1 MPCFLFL
8 PTGMHELLAPLVYV
22 LHVDLQYLSQV
33 RKLHEDHFTDGFDE
47 SLPPSNTNRTPRT
60 AEGPNTLGAS
70 SSKLSTFPDL
80 DLEVQQLL
88 LLSDPYGAEGELG
101 VVLSDRFMEHDAYCM
116 FDRLMD
122 GGSRGAV
129 SMAELFSHSNL
140 IGLGKG
146 SPPVIEASSALY
158 HLLNLTDPS
167 LHSHLVELGVE
178 PQYFALRWLR
188 ILFCREFNLE
198 ELLTIWDEVFVYA
211 NDTCTDLK
219 AANHGFHIFCSD
231 RGAFVASF
239 GVSMIL
245 HLRQALLATENV
257 TVCLQK
263 LLNFPKNVDIKRLI
277 EKAKSLHSI
286 ALEANESVYSSQS
299 LSGLVSSRTPPQQT
313 VPDSYWEERWQ
324 VLHKTESLPPQNNKN
339 LVHVR
344 TVKKR
349 SFRERFGLVRT
360 ESDPSAGENNKA
372 GHTIRCQLFCGS
384 PSRKIENSEGLNQSL
399 SFNEESVL
407 FPDRTEYFSREVSAS
422 DSVTNENLNG
432 TAMRSV
438 QGEESSTS
446 SANNDRENYENDTDK
461 SSVTSNSFVGENAEQ
476 EVAFSNGNT
485 AEEDVKNKEEST
497 EPAPKDTKSVS
508 GKFGWIFKFGRGS
521 NGEGTDNNV
530 EKSGGGNRIPDKDAS
545 VSVSNSNSVGHVAR
559 AENSGD
565 KKVMGTIKNLGQSML
580 ENIQVTST
588 FSFCATFVSLY
599 VDLNCSVP
607 C

>member
-1 MPCFLFL
+1 
-8 PTGMHELLAPLVYV
+8 MHELLAPLVYV
-22 LHVDLQYLSQV
+22 LHVDLEHLSQV
-33 RKLHEDHFTDGFDE
+33 RKIHEDHFTDGFDE
-47 SLPPSNTNRTPRT
+47 ALFPSSAKQTPKT
-60 AEGPNTLGAS
+60 AKGHNTLAAS
-70 SSKLSTFPDL
+70 DSKLSTFADL
-80 DLEVQQLL
+80 DPEVKQLL

-129 SMAELFSHSNL
+129 SMAEFFSHSNH

-158 HLLNLTDPS
+158 HLLNLTDSP

-188 ILFCREFNLE
+188 VLFGREFNLE
-198 ELLTIWDEVFVYA
+198 ELLTIWDEIFEYP

-219 AANHGFHIFCSD
+219 AADHGFHIFCSD

-263 LLNFPKNVDIKRLI
+263 LLNFPKNVDLKRLI
-277 EKAKSLHSI
+277 EKAKSLHGI
-286 ALEANESVYSSQS
+286 ALEANESLYGSPS
-299 LSGLVSSRTPPQQT
+299 LSGSGSNRTPPHHLI
-313 VPDSYWEERWQ
+313 PDSYWEERWR
-324 VLHKTESLPPQNNKN
+324 VLHKTESHPPQNNKN
-339 LVHVR
+339 PVHGRAVM
-344 TVKKR
+344 KR
-349 SFRERFGLVRT
+349 SFRERLGLVRT
-360 ESDPSAGENNKA
+360 ESDPSAGENNKV
-372 GHTIRCQLFCGS
+372 GHTVRRQLFSGS
-384 PSRKIENSEGLNQSL
+384 PSREIENSQGLNQSL
-399 SFNEESVL
+399 SFSEESVL

-422 DSVTNENLNG
+422 NSMTNENLNG
-432 TAMRSV
+432 SAPRTV

-476 EVAFSNGNT
+476 EVVFSNGN
-485 AEEDVKNKEEST
+485 AAQEDVKNTEESS
-497 EPAPKDTKSVS
+497 EPASKDTRSVS
-508 GKFGWIFKFGRGS
+508 GKFGWFFKFGRGS

-530 EKSGGGNRIPDKDAS
+530 EKNGGGNRIPDKDAS
-545 VSVSNSNSVGHVAR
+545 VSISNSNSVSHVTS

-565 KKVMGTIKNLGQSML
+565 KKVMGTFKNLGQSML
-580 ENIQVTST
+580 ENIQVRST
-588 FSFCATFVSLY
+588 FSFCEISLFVLT
-599 VDLNCSVP
+599 
-607 C
+607 